1 MGVGIETLGGDDFFR
16 LDMKT
21 PCTKNSEY
29 KSQAKKKK
37 KKKKK
42 QARLRIWNFQG
53 F

>member
-1 MGVGIETLGGDDFFR
+1 MGVGIETLGGGDFFR

-42 QARLRIWNFQG
+42 KNRLQL
-53 F
+53 